1 VASVYHFHDIAKCRV
16 CDAFSVLVFL
26 NNIMG
31 LVWDDWGG
39 VCVLS
44 WDDKRCLDN
53 VFASLRTSFW

>member
-1 VASVYHFHDIAKCRV
+1 
-16 CDAFSVLVFL
+16 
-26 NNIMG
+26 MG